1 MIARVH
7 MRRVHIIVVM
17 QYFVINRFSEFDI
30 SRGAIRREKGLKPPI
45 PRRPYPYSFD
55 QIHGAAPRVV
65 ATSVAAGMRG

>member
-7 MRRVHIIVVM
+7 MHRAITSLCN
-17 QYFVINRFSEFDI
+17 FVINRFSEFDI
-30 SRGAIRREKGLKPPI
+30 SRGNTTRREKPLPLI

-65 ATSVAAGMRG
+65 ATSVAAGMRS